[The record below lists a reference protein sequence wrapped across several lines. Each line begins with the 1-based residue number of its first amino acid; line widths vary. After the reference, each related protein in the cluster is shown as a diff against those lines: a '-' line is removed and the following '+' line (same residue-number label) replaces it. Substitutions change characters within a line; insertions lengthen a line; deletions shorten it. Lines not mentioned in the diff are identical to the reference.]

1 MNVKYKYGVYRKKAP
16 AVLMLSVR
24 PTSVMPKPSP
34 MKWMVFTR
42 LGPRDEM
49 LFITPVETRAVG
61 RKPVPKLI
69 ELPNV
74 ALLKKTYACVPIVE
88 QLIAFT
94 TMSACGL
101 TK

>member
-1 MNVKYKYGVYRKKAP
+1 MLLK
-16 AVLMLSVR
+16 LSVR
-24 PTSVMPKPSP
+24 LTSVIPKPSP

-42 LGPRDEM
+42 LGPREEI

-88 QLIAFT
+88 QLTAL
-94 TMSACGL
+94 MSKSAVGL